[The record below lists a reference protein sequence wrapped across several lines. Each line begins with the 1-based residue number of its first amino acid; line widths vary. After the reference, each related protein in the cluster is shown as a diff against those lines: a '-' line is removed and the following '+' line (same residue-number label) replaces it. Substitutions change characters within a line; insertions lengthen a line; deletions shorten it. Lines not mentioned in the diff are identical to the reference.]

1 MSARPKQATPTGN
14 EDMLQI
20 TRAILDMATHLW
32 ETTMKFP
39 KELVNEGHEDGIPD
53 VLRVRP
59 DVLRPAARVAIIQ
72 AGNTLEYAL
81 SSTTKEYKYAKAKLL
96 AWCAAEAEW
105 EALST

>member
-1 MSARPKQATPTGN
+1 MASKPRQVNVTGN

-20 TRAILDMATHLW
+20 VRAILDMATHLW
-32 ETTMKFP
+32 EVTNKFP

-59 DVLRPAARVAIIQ
+59 DVLRPAARVAIIA
-72 AGNTLEYAL
+72 AGNNLEYAV
-81 SSTTKEYKYAKAKLL
+81 SATTSEYRFARAKLL

-105 EALST
+105 EAMN